1 MTAGIREVTSLA
13 PRISP
18 WLQGSD
24 VPAPLRLYSVDVPAA
39 WIDYHGHMSEAYYLL
54 AMSEAINPFFDYIG
68 CDSAYRARGASLY
81 SVSWRLD
88 FRTEVREGD
97 RLAADTVL
105 LDRDRKRLHLLHLLR
120 RVECAEPAA
129 TGEQVLVHV
138 DTAAGRATEM
148 PGRLADAAAAIAA
161 AHSGLSLPATVGRG
175 LTLNR

>member
-1 MTAGIREVTSLA
+1 MTSGAPHAANLA
-13 PRISP
+13 PEISP
-18 WLQGSD
+18 WHRGSD
-24 VPAPLRLYSVDVPAA
+24 VPAPLRLYSIKVPEA

-54 AMSEAINPFFDYIG
+54 TLSEAIEPFFNYIG
-68 CDSAYRARGASLY
+68 CDFNYRITGASLY

-88 FRTEVREGD
+88 FRAEVRKGD
-97 RLAADTVL
+97 TLGVDTVL

-120 RVECAEPAA
+120 RTEGVLPVA

-148 PGRLADAAAAIAA
+148 PDNLVAATTAIAA
-161 AHSGLSLPATVGRG
+161 AHSGISPPAEVGKG